1 MNIVLS
7 LLSAFSAGTSD
18 FLGGLASRRAP
29 AVVVTMY
36 SQAMGFVVAVAIAAA
51 AGGEPTTA
59 DLWWGALGGLGGA
72 AGLLSIYAGYASAR
86 VAIAAPV
93 AGVGAAAIPVLFD
106 VATGDDLT
114 ATAGVGVVLGL
125 VAIALVSMGR
135 SDAQGTVRQ
144 SLLYGLGGAFGL
156 AFLLLCV
163 GQASDDG
170 GVWTVAPTRLPGC
183 LVLLI
188 GVLMRGAPRRFP
200 RVVWHQWVGIGVLGT
215 GANALFGADTRL
227 GALST
232 AAVLVSMFPAV
243 TVLWALAVFGEKLR
257 PLQVVGLG
265 VALLAVGLLA
275 AG

>member
-18 FLGGLASRRAP
+18 FLGGLASRRAL

-36 SQAMGFVVAVAIAAA
+36 SQALGFVVAVTIAVA
-51 AGGEPTTA
+51 AGGDPTPA

-72 AGLLSIYAGYASAR
+72 AGLLSIYAGYASGR
-86 VAIAAPV
+86 VAVAAPV

-114 ATAGVGVVLGL
+114 ATAGIGVALGL

-135 SDAQGTVRQ
+135 SDAHGSVRQ
-144 SLLYGLGGAFGL
+144 SLLFGLGGAFGL
-156 AFLLLCV
+156 GFLLLCL

-170 GVWTVAPTRLPGC
+170 GVWTVAPTRLTGC
-183 LVLLI
+183 LVMLVV
-188 GVLMRGAPRRFP
+188 VLANGAPRQFP
-200 RVVWHQWVGIGVLGT
+200 TVVWPHVVGIAVLGT
-215 GANALFGADTRL
+215 GANALFVAATRL
-227 GALST
+227 GSIST
-232 AAVLVSMFPAV
+232 AAVLVSLFPAV
-243 TVLWALAVFGEKLR
+243 TVLWARVVFGEQLR
-257 PLQVVGLG
+257 PVQVAGLG
-265 VALLAVGLLA
+265 VALLAVGLIA